1 MSETVNK
8 VAVLSSAVKHALL
21 ADVQYYDFHA
31 SSAFNRKMK
40 GIITPGIYGGFKPAL
55 AGGLNLKITSLQG
68 PGGHGVASVDVNNH
82 QITVQQIEDVT
93 LAIPVNGV
101 TRVMLEAN
109 YQYGIKTSQVD
120 DSSDIHAARIFTA
133 NISVPLADNHLEI
146 CRVTVPADATELT
159 LDMIDS
165 SHRQN
170 KALGITLSSE
180 IDSDADHIGAS
191 SHAVKKAVKAA
202 RDETEKQIEEL
213 VDNAPASLD
222 TLKKIADAINN
233 DPDFFNTL
241 NAVLALKAPLHDPAL
256 TGIATVPTPPLS
268 VSNKQI
274 ANTEF
279 VQAAVAALVG
289 SSPEALDTL
298 AELAEALGNDPNFA
312 TTMLNK
318 LAGKQPLDS
327 TLTNLSGKDVAGL
340 LQYLGLVETIN
351 RAAGAVQ
358 KDQNGAD
365 VPQPDW
371 FVRNIGA
378 ARAFSGA
385 VNIGGN
391 GNWTTA
397 EFIVW
402 LENQGAFNHPYWMCK
417 GSWSYGN
424 NRYITDTGCGII
436 QLAGAVVEV
445 LGVRG
450 AMTIRVTTATA
461 STGGVTSAQFTYTN
475 HGDDYWPGWRRDLK
489 RSGDTMLG
497 ELKIH
502 GANALRIFDE
512 QRGLIFRRS
521 EESLH
526 LIPTLENQG
535 ENGDIGPLRPLS
547 INLRTGEVMM
557 EHKLLASGGA
567 QISSSLGIGVD
578 NVLGE
583 NSIVLG
589 DADTGLKQN
598 GDGILDSYSNG
609 RQVMRIVPDA
619 VQVFGWTSD
628 WIDMRGQP
636 CFTSVLPVNVGGA
649 SAIVRQEHPDKHF
662 ILGGLGNHQFGI
674 YMINKS
680 RSENGTDGQA
690 YLDENGNWVCG
701 GQILPGSYA
710 NFDARYQPK
719 DNYATQAWVSQ
730 NFVQNIRQSGVA
742 YIDAEKNSGQRLVP
756 AGGVLIGSQVNG
768 EWDNNEGFYYTW
780 IQQNINGNWLTIG
793 RV

>member
-1 MSETVNK
+1 M
-8 VAVLSSAVKHALL
+8 
-21 ADVQYYDFHA
+21 
-31 SSAFNRKMK
+31 RKK
-40 GIITPGIYGGFKPAL
+40 RRI
-55 AGGLNLKITSLQG
+55 
-68 PGGHGVASVDVNNH
+68 V
-82 QITVQQIEDVT
+82 
-93 LAIPVNGV
+93 
-101 TRVMLEAN
+101 
-109 YQYGIKTSQVD
+109 
-120 DSSDIHAARIFTA
+120 SDTYEGDIR
-133 NISVPLADNHLEI
+133 NV
-146 CRVTVPADATELT
+146 
-159 LDMIDS
+159 
-165 SHRQN
+165 
-170 KALGITLSSE
+170 
-180 IDSDADHIGAS
+180 
-191 SHAVKKAVKAA
+191 
-202 RDETEKQIEEL
+202 
-213 VDNAPASLD
+213 
-222 TLKKIADAINN
+222 
-233 DPDFFNTL
+233 
-241 NAVLALKAPLHDPAL
+241 
-256 TGIATVPTPPLS
+256 
-268 VSNKQI
+268 
-274 ANTEF
+274 
-279 VQAAVAALVG
+279 
-289 SSPEALDTL
+289 
-298 AELAEALGNDPNFA
+298 
-312 TTMLNK
+312 
-318 LAGKQPLDS
+318 
-327 TLTNLSGKDVAGL
+327 
-340 LQYLGLVETIN
+340 GLVETVN
-351 RAAGAVQ
+351 RAAGALQ

-365 VPQPDW
+365 VPDKDL
-371 FVRNIGA
+371 FVRNVGA
-378 ARAFSGA
+378 ARAFRGGIS
-385 VNIGGN
+385 IGGG

-402 LENQGAFNHPYWMCK
+402 LESQGAFNHPYWMCK
-417 GSWSYGN
+417 GSWSYSD
-424 NRYITDTGCGII
+424 NRTITDTGCGNI

-445 LGVRG
+445 MGDRV
-450 AMTIRVTTATA
+450 AMTIRVTTA
-461 STGGVTSAQFTYTN
+461 STGGGTLSAQFTYIN
-475 HGDDYWPGWRRDLK
+475 HGDDYSPGWRRDLK

-598 GDGILDSYSNG
+598 GDGVLDSYSNG

-619 VQVFGWTSD
+619 VQVFGWTGS
-628 WIDMRGQP
+628 WIDLRRQP
-636 CFTSVLPVNVGGA
+636 CFTNVTPVDNDGA
-649 SAIVRQEHPDKHF
+649 SAIVRQEHHDRHF
-662 ILGGLGNHQFGI
+662 IIGGLGNNQFGI

-680 RSENGTDGQA
+680 RTANGSDGQA
-690 YLDENGNWVCG
+690 FMNTDADWVCG
-701 GQILPGSYA
+701 NRVLPGNYE

>member
-8 VAVLSSAVKHALL
+8 IAILSSAVKHALL

-93 LAIPVNGV
+93 LAIPANGV

-340 LQYLGLVETIN
+340 LQYLGLVEIVN
-351 RAAGAVQ
+351 QANNAVQ
-358 KDQNGAD
+358 KTGDRMTGPLTIREGNVTIETVSSDSPQYTIVNTATGA
-365 VPQPDW
+365 
-371 FVRNIGA
+371 
-378 ARAFSGA
+378 A
-385 VNIGGN
+385 VNIDLLDRVFRIFGSPWGGGPVKLFYFNLETGDVSIPGTFRAGGAALATDGNIYGTAWGDGAGNGGWLYSWVTNYINNTKSWINQNFVTGVKRGAQSSMTMDGGLVEAPSGCVLTGGN
-391 GNWTTA
+391 GN
-397 EFIVW
+397 EG
-402 LENQGAFNHPYWMCK
+402 NQ
-417 GSWSYGN
+417 
-424 NRYITDTGCGII
+424 IGI
-436 QLAGAVVEV
+436 
-445 LGVRG
+445 
-450 AMTIRVTTATA
+450 
-461 STGGVTSAQFTYTN
+461 
-475 HGDDYWPGWRRDLK
+475 
-489 RSGDTMLG
+489 
-497 ELKIH
+497 
-502 GANALRIFDE
+502 ALY
-512 QRGLIFRRS
+512 
-521 EESLH
+521 
-526 LIPTLENQG
+526 
-535 ENGDIGPLRPLS
+535 RPLQVWR
-547 INLRTGEVMM
+547 N
-557 EHKLLASGGA
+557 GG
-567 QISSSLGIGVD
+567 
-578 NVLGE
+578 
-583 NSIVLG
+583 
-589 DADTGLKQN
+589 
-598 GDGILDSYSNG
+598 
-609 RQVMRIVPDA
+609 
-619 VQVFGWTSD
+619 
-628 WIDMRGQP
+628 
-636 CFTSVLPVNVGGA
+636 
-649 SAIVRQEHPDKHF
+649 
-662 ILGGLGNHQFGI
+662 
-674 YMINKS
+674 
-680 RSENGTDGQA
+680 
-690 YLDENGNWVCG
+690 WV
-701 GQILPGSYA
+701 
-710 NFDARYQPK
+710 
-719 DNYATQAWVSQ
+719 
-730 NFVQNIRQSGVA
+730 
-742 YIDAEKNSGQRLVP
+742 
-756 AGGVLIGSQVNG
+756 
-768 EWDNNEGFYYTW
+768 
-780 IQQNINGNWLTIG
+780 TIG
-793 RV
+793 D

>member
-8 VAVLSSAVKHALL
+8 IAILSSAVKHALL

-93 LAIPVNGV
+93 LAIPANGV

-165 SHRQN
+165 SDRQN

-274 ANTEF
+274 ANTEY

-298 AELAEALGNDPNFA
+298 AELANALNNDPNFA
-312 TTMLNK
+312 TTVLNA
-318 LAGKQPLDS
+318 LAGKQPLDA
-327 TLTNLSGKDVAGL
+327 TLTA
-340 LQYLGLVETIN
+340 
-351 RAAGAVQ
+351 
-358 KDQNGAD
+358 
-365 VPQPDW
+365 
-371 FVRNIGA
+371 
-378 ARAFSGA
+378 
-385 VNIGGN
+385 
-391 GNWTTA
+391 
-397 EFIVW
+397 
-402 LENQGAFNHPYWMCK
+402 
-417 GSWSYGN
+417 
-424 NRYITDTGCGII
+424 
-436 QLAGAVVEV
+436 LAS
-445 LGVRG
+445 L
-450 AMTIRVTTATA
+450 AT
-461 STGGVTSAQFTYTN
+461 
-475 HGDDYWPGWRRDLK
+475 
-489 RSGDTMLG
+489 
-497 ELKIH
+497 
-502 GANALRIFDE
+502 GANKLPYFTGNDSVAQTDLTQVGR
-512 QRGLIFRRS
+512 
-521 EESLH
+521 
-526 LIPTLENQG
+526 
-535 ENGDIGPLRPLS
+535 DILAKAS
-547 INLRTGEVMM
+547 I
-557 EHKLLASGGA
+557 A
-567 QISSSLGIGVD
+567 
-578 NVLGE
+578 
-583 NSIVLG
+583 
-589 DADTGLKQN
+589 
-598 GDGILDSYSNG
+598 
-609 RQVMRIVPDA
+609 A
-619 VQVFGWTSD
+619 V
-628 WIDMRGQP
+628 
-636 CFTSVLPVNVGGA
+636 
-649 SAIVRQEHPDKHF
+649 
-662 ILGGLGNHQFGI
+662 
-674 YMINKS
+674 
-680 RSENGTDGQA
+680 
-690 YLDENGNWVCG
+690 
-701 GQILPGSYA
+701 
-710 NFDARYQPK
+710 
-719 DNYATQAWVSQ
+719 
-730 NFVQNIRQSGVA
+730 
-742 YIDAEKNSGQRLVP
+742 
-756 AGGVLIGSQVNG
+756 
-768 EWDNNEGFYYTW
+768 
-780 IQQNINGNWLTIG
+780 IQY
-793 RV
+793 